1 MNFAANMRDSV
12 ESWNKA
18 RLHDHRN
25 AESMGPRERW
35 LGQFTSPLSLFQ
47 ALCSLTEASDYTPFT
62 FSRLSSLPG
71 RLESSFYLEA
81 SWGLGG
87 RLCSPEQHRG
97 QLQWWVTP
105 RQDPQLGTT
114 IPTAD
119 PLQLPVCHLGG
130 WCLLGKQMKYLSLPL
145 KTHSHQWRPCMFM
158 LPHFLLEADT
168 ALCSFCISM
177 LSWRNVTCFLFGMLS
192 EAETNKH
199 RTIAFCN
206 WAHKNVTACALPTPF
221 PLAIWNRS
229 DIGDI
234 SHKTNFQHSLRVKNN
249 EQPELGDVHKFP
261 KLKWAA
267 VRQPMISIW
276 SGTLSRFFPSKLF
289 SESTHENT
297 HDNCNCG

>member
-1 MNFAANMRDSV
+1 MKKKKKTHKNQHPAPGCCKIMNFAANMRDSV

-105 RQDPQLGTT
+105 QTRPPAWNNNTDCR
-114 IPTAD
+114 PT
-119 PLQLPVCHLGG
+119 PVT
-130 WCLLGKQMKYLSLPL
+130 CLSPWGMMSVRKTDEILVTSFENSQSPVKTVYVHATSLSL
-145 KTHSHQWRPCMFM
+145 R
-158 LPHFLLEADT
+158 
-168 ALCSFCISM
+168 
-177 LSWRNVTCFLFGMLS
+177 G
-192 EAETNKH
+192 
-199 RTIAFCN
+199 
-206 WAHKNVTACALPTPF
+206 
-221 PLAIWNRS
+221 
-229 DIGDI
+229 
-234 SHKTNFQHSLRVKNN
+234 
-249 EQPELGDVHKFP
+249 
-261 KLKWAA
+261 
-267 VRQPMISIW
+267 
-276 SGTLSRFFPSKLF
+276 
-289 SESTHENT
+289 
-297 HDNCNCG
+297 